1 MIDVSDFSWGVFG
14 LKKKKEKHQ
23 GRSDLYGMLLVHR
36 EEISVCLL
44 QSLLLTDAGI
54 LLFFV

>member
-1 MIDVSDFSWGVFG
+1 MFRISVWEFWGG
-14 LKKKKEKHQ
+14 LKKKEKHQ

-54 LLFFV
+54 LLFV